1 MRNTQE
7 RRRASSDESLDYC
20 HKPAKSRKES
30 CSESS
35 RKNMNFIENYL
46 RILKDAKLII
56 NACRNLDDFNS
67 FNLKKAGEI
76 YLNAFHALI
85 ESGYPYKTENGKKII
100 EIGEIK
106 YVATM
111 AELPVAEAKQAD
123 KEVFIRHHE
132 PTEKVDDEEY
142 VTDIEDMTLP
152 PDELKEEQEESATQE
167 LEEET
172 EVAEFQEQKEGTE
185 EAEPQEPEK
194 YVEEP
199 TSEEEF
205 NGDNIGL
212 NEMEEPEFDV
222 TERVIGEPEFEMGP
236 EDFEPFEED
245 GPENISEPEE
255 DVTEQESDLGEPE
268 STEKQEEAVSEE
280 EAKEEVIK
288 PEPKLNPAPKTKRSD
303 MPDHMRKDEFTFN
316 FDRIRVSNAD
326 GSISENARLLVMPL
340 SIDEDEPEIL
350 ACAIINRKSHVVVS
364 KDGVA
369 NIDIAG
375 HKVEIRGSMDGG
387 IFASWYKIRENGP
400 DDDIIIQAKSKHHG
414 SGGHIVLDDDGV
426 VVHVLPAGFSNNE
439 NGDADFVYY
448 INVNGEEKAGD
459 TSDGKPV
466 TFMYQGNKIR
476 LTARWKGDTMYCHVS
491 EYEDDMST
499 TRHLG

>member
-1 MRNTQE
+1 
-7 RRRASSDESLDYC
+7 
-20 HKPAKSRKES
+20 
-30 CSESS
+30 
-35 RKNMNFIENYL
+35 MNFIENYL
-46 RILKDAKLII
+46 RILKDAKQII
-56 NACRNLDDFNS
+56 NTCKNLDDFNS

-100 EIGEIK
+100 EIGETK
-106 YVATM
+106 HVATM
-111 AELPVAEAKQAD
+111 AELPVAETKQAD

-132 PTEKVDDEEY
+132 PAEKVDDEEEF
-142 VTDIEDMTLP
+142 TDIEDITLP
-152 PDELKEEQEESATQE
+152 PDELR
-167 LEEET
+167 EEET
-172 EVAEFQEQKEGTE
+172 EAAESQEQEEKTE
-185 EAEPQEPEK
+185 EAEPQEPEED
-194 YVEEP
+194 VEEP
-199 TSEEEF
+199 TSEEES
-205 NGDNIGL
+205 NGNDIDL
-212 NEMEEPEFDV
+212 NAMEEPIE
-222 TERVIGEPEFEMGP
+222 EPEIEMGP
-236 EDFEPFEED
+236 EDFDPIGEY
-245 GPENISEPEE
+245 GSENISEPEE

-280 EAKEEVIK
+280 EAKEEAIK
-288 PEPKLNPAPKTKRSD
+288 PEPKLNPAPETKRSD

-375 HKVEIRGSMDGG
+375 HRVEIRGRMDGG
-387 IFASWYKIRENGP
+387 IFASWYKIKENSP
-400 DDDIIIQAKSKHHG
+400 DDDVIIQAKSKHHG

-448 INVNGEEKAGD
+448 INVDGEEKAGD

-466 TFMYQGNKIR
+466 TFMYQGKKIR
-476 LTARWKGDTMYCHVS
+476 LMARWKDDTMYCHVS
-491 EYEDDMST
+491 EYEGSM
-499 TRHLG
+499 

>member
-7 RRRASSDESLDYC
+7 RRKVSLDESLDYC

-30 CSESS
+30 CQ
-35 RKNMNFIENYL
+35 RQQKRIMNFIENYL
-46 RILKDAKLII
+46 RILKDAKQII

-167 LEEET
+167 IEEET
-172 EVAEFQEQKEGTE
+172 EVTEFQEQEEGTE
-185 EAEPQEPEK
+185 ETEPQEPEE

-199 TSEEEF
+199 TLEEEF
-205 NGDNIGL
+205 NGDNMDL
-212 NEMEEPEFDV
+212 
-222 TERVIGEPEFEMGP
+222 
-236 EDFEPFEED
+236 
-245 GPENISEPEE
+245 NISEPEE
-255 DVTEQESDLGEPE
+255 DVVEQESDLGEPE
-268 STEKQEEAVSEE
+268 STEKQEEAVPEGKT
-280 EAKEEVIK
+280 KEEVIN
-288 PEPKLNPAPKTKRSD
+288 PEPKLTPVPKTKRSN
-303 MPDHMRKDEFTFN
+303 MPAHMHKDDFTFN

-369 NIDIAG
+369 SIDIAG
-375 HKVEIRGSMDGG
+375 HKVEIRGRMDGG
-387 IFASWYKIRENGP
+387 IFASWYKIRENNP
-400 DDDIIIQAKSKHHG
+400 DDDIIIRAKSKHHG
-414 SGGHIVLDDDGV
+414 TSGHIVLDDDGV
-426 VVHVLPAGFSNNE
+426 VVHVLPAGLSNNE
-439 NGDADFVYY
+439 KGDADFVYY
-448 INVNGEEKAGD
+448 INVNGEEKVGD
-459 TSDGKPV
+459 TSNGKPV
-466 TFMYQGNKIR
+466 TFMYQGNKLR
-476 LTARWKGDTMYCHVS
+476 LTARWKDNDTMYCHVS

-499 TRHLG
+499 THHLG

>member
-1 MRNTQE
+1 
-7 RRRASSDESLDYC
+7 
-20 HKPAKSRKES
+20 
-30 CSESS
+30 
-35 RKNMNFIENYL
+35 MNFIENYL
-46 RILKDAKLII
+46 RILKDAKQII

-100 EIGEIK
+100 EIGETK
-106 YVATM
+106 HVATM
-111 AELPVAEAKQAD
+111 AELPVTETKQAD
-123 KEVFIRHHE
+123 REIFIRHHE
-132 PTEKVDDEEY
+132 PAEKVDDEEEY

-152 PDELKEEQEESATQE
+152 PDESKEEEQEEHAQE

-172 EVAEFQEQKEGTE
+172 EEAEFQKPE
-185 EAEPQEPEK
+185 EDVK
-194 YVEEP
+194 EP
-199 TSEEEF
+199 TSKEEF
-205 NGDNIGL
+205 DGNNVDFNA
-212 NEMEEPEFDV
+212 MEEPGLDAMEG
-222 TERVIGEPEFEMGP
+222 VIGEPEFEMGP
-236 EDFEPFEED
+236 EDFDPIEED
-245 GPENISEPEE
+245 EPENISEPEE
-255 DVTEQESDLGEPE
+255 DAAEQESDLGEPKP
-268 STEKQEEAVSEE
+268 TEKQEEAAPEE
-280 EAKEEVIK
+280 ETKEEVIV
-288 PEPKLNPAPKTKRSD
+288 PEPELNHAPKTERSN
-303 MPDHMRKDEFTFN
+303 MPDHMHKDDFTFN

-375 HKVEIRGSMDGG
+375 HRVEIRGRMDGG
-387 IFASWYKIRENGP
+387 IFASWYKIKENSP
-400 DDDIIIQAKSKHHG
+400 DDDVIIQAKSKHHG

-466 TFMYQGNKIR
+466 TFMYQGHKLR
-476 LTARWKGDTMYCHVS
+476 LTARWKDNDTMYCHVS

>member
-1 MRNTQE
+1 
-7 RRRASSDESLDYC
+7 
-20 HKPAKSRKES
+20 
-30 CSESS
+30 
-35 RKNMNFIENYL
+35 MNFIENYL
-46 RILKDAKLII
+46 RILKDAKQII
-56 NACRNLDDFNS
+56 NTCESADDFNS

-100 EIGEIK
+100 EIGETKHI
-106 YVATM
+106 ATM
-111 AELPVAEAKQAD
+111 AELPVTETKQAD
-123 KEVFIRHHE
+123 REIFIRHHE
-132 PTEKVDDEEY
+132 PAEKVDDEEEY

-152 PDELKEEQEESATQE
+152 PDESKEEEQEEHAQE

-172 EVAEFQEQKEGTE
+172 EEAEFQEQEEETE
-185 EAEPQEPEK
+185 EAEPQEPEEDVK
-194 YVEEP
+194 EP
-199 TSEEEF
+199 TSKEEF
-205 NGDNIGL
+205 DGNNVDL
-212 NEMEEPEFDV
+212 NAMEEPGLDAMEG
-222 TERVIGEPEFEMGP
+222 VIGEPEFEMGP
-236 EDFEPFEED
+236 EDFDPIEED
-245 GPENISEPEE
+245 EPENISEPEE
-255 DVTEQESDLGEPE
+255 DAAEQESDLGEPKP
-268 STEKQEEAVSEE
+268 TEKQEEAAPEE
-280 EAKEEVIK
+280 ETKEEVIV
-288 PEPKLNPAPKTKRSD
+288 PEPELNPAPKTERSN
-303 MPDHMRKDEFTFN
+303 MPDHMHKDDFTFN

-375 HKVEIRGSMDGG
+375 HKVEIRGRMDGG

-448 INVNGEEKAGD
+448 INVDGEEKMGD

-466 TFMYQGNKIR
+466 TFMYQGNEIR
-476 LTARWKGDTMYCHVS
+476 LMARWKDNDTMYCHVS
-491 EYEDDMST
+491 EYEGDM
-499 TRHLG
+499 

>member
-1 MRNTQE
+1 
-7 RRRASSDESLDYC
+7 
-20 HKPAKSRKES
+20 
-30 CSESS
+30 
-35 RKNMNFIENYL
+35 MNFIENYL
-46 RILKDAKLII
+46 RILKDAKQII
-56 NACRNLDDFNS
+56 NTCESADDFNS
-67 FNLKKAGEI
+67 FNFKKAGEI

-100 EIGEIK
+100 EIGETK
-106 YVATM
+106 HAATM
-111 AELPVAEAKQAD
+111 AELPVTETKQAD
-123 KEVFIRHHE
+123 REIFIRHHE
-132 PTEKVDDEEY
+132 PAEKVDDEEEY
-142 VTDIEDMTLP
+142 VTDIEDITLP
-152 PDELKEEQEESATQE
+152 PDELR
-167 LEEET
+167 EEET
-172 EVAEFQEQKEGTE
+172 EAAESQEQEEKTE
-185 EAEPQEPEK
+185 EAEPQEPEED
-194 YVEEP
+194 VEEP
-199 TSEEEF
+199 TSEEES
-205 NGDNIGL
+205 NGNDIDL
-212 NEMEEPEFDV
+212 NAMEEPIE
-222 TERVIGEPEFEMGP
+222 EPEIEMGP
-236 EDFEPFEED
+236 EDFDPIGEY
-245 GPENISEPEE
+245 GSENISEPEE

-280 EAKEEVIK
+280 EAKEEAIK
-288 PEPKLNPAPKTKRSD
+288 PEPKLNPAPETKRSD

-375 HKVEIRGSMDGG
+375 HRVEIRGRMDGG

-466 TFMYQGNKIR
+466 TLMYQGKKIR
-476 LTARWKGDTMYCHVS
+476 LMARWKDDTMYCHVS
-491 EYEDDMST
+491 EYEGSM
-499 TRHLG
+499 

>member
-1 MRNTQE
+1 
-7 RRRASSDESLDYC
+7 
-20 HKPAKSRKES
+20 
-30 CSESS
+30 
-35 RKNMNFIENYL
+35 MNFIENYL
-46 RILKDAKLII
+46 RILKDAKQII
-56 NACRNLDDFNS
+56 NTCESTDDFNS

-100 EIGEIK
+100 EIGETK
-106 YVATM
+106 HVATM
-111 AELPVAEAKQAD
+111 AELPVTETKQAD

-132 PTEKVDDEEY
+132 PAEKMDDEEEY
-142 VTDIEDMTLP
+142 VTDVEDMTLS
-152 PDELKEEQEESATQE
+152 PDELKEEEREESAVQE

-172 EVAEFQEQKEGTE
+172 EAAEFQEQEEDAGETE
-185 EAEPQEPEK
+185 FQGPGE

-199 TSEEEF
+199 TSEEKF
-205 NGDNIGL
+205 NGDSIDL
-212 NEMEEPEFDV
+212 NAMEEPGLDAMEG
-222 TERVIGEPEFEMGP
+222 VIGEPEFEMGP
-236 EDFEPFEED
+236 EDFDPIEED
-245 GPENISEPEE
+245 EPENISEPEE
-255 DVTEQESDLGEPE
+255 DAAEQESDLGEPKP
-268 STEKQEEAVSEE
+268 TEKQEEAAPEE
-280 EAKEEVIK
+280 ETKEEVIV
-288 PEPKLNPAPKTKRSD
+288 PEPELNPAPKTERSD
-303 MPDHMRKDEFTFN
+303 MPDHMHKDDFTFN

-375 HKVEIRGSMDGG
+375 HRVEIRGRMDGG
-387 IFASWYKIRENGP
+387 IFASWYKIKENSP
-400 DDDIIIQAKSKHHG
+400 DDDVIIQAKSKHHG

-448 INVNGEEKAGD
+448 ININGEEKAGD

-466 TFMYQGNKIR
+466 TFMYQGNELR
-476 LTARWKGDTMYCHVS
+476 LTARWKDDTMYCHVS
-491 EYEDDMST
+491 EYEGSM
-499 TRHLG
+499 

>member
-1 MRNTQE
+1 MKAAE
-7 RRRASSDESLDYC
+7 
-20 HKPAKSRKES
+20 
-30 CSESS
+30 
-35 RKNMNFIENYL
+35 KNMNFIENYL
-46 RILKDAKLII
+46 RILKDAKQII
-56 NACRNLDDFNS
+56 NTCESTDDFNS

-100 EIGEIK
+100 EIGETK
-106 YVATM
+106 HVATM
-111 AELPVAEAKQAD
+111 AELPVTETKQAD

-132 PTEKVDDEEY
+132 PAEKMDDEEEY
-142 VTDIEDMTLP
+142 VTDVEDMTLS
-152 PDELKEEQEESATQE
+152 PDELKEEEREESAVQE

-172 EVAEFQEQKEGTE
+172 EVVKFQEQEKDAGETE
-185 EAEPQEPEK
+185 FQGPGE

-199 TSEEEF
+199 TSEEKF
-205 NGDNIGL
+205 NGDSIDL
-212 NEMEEPEFDV
+212 NAMEEPGLDAMEG
-222 TERVIGEPEFEMGP
+222 VIGEPEFEMGP
-236 EDFEPFEED
+236 EDFDPIEED
-245 GPENISEPEE
+245 EPENISEPEE
-255 DVTEQESDLGEPE
+255 DATEQESDLGEPE
-268 STEKQEEAVSEE
+268 PTEKQEEAAPEE
-280 EAKEEVIK
+280 ETKEEVIV
-288 PEPKLNPAPKTKRSD
+288 PEPELNPAPKTERSD
-303 MPDHMRKDEFTFN
+303 MPDHMHKDDFTFN

-375 HKVEIRGSMDGG
+375 HRVEIRGRMDGG
-387 IFASWYKIRENGP
+387 IFASWYKIKENSP
-400 DDDIIIQAKSKHHG
+400 DDDVIIQAKSKHHG

-448 INVNGEEKAGD
+448 ININGEEKAGD

-466 TFMYQGNKIR
+466 TFMYQGNELR
-476 LTARWKGDTMYCHVS
+476 LTARWKDDTMYCHVS
-491 EYEDDMST
+491 EYEGSM
-499 TRHLG
+499 

>member
-1 MRNTQE
+1 
-7 RRRASSDESLDYC
+7 
-20 HKPAKSRKES
+20 
-30 CSESS
+30 
-35 RKNMNFIENYL
+35 MNFIENYL
-46 RILKDAKLII
+46 RILKDANQII
-56 NACRNLDDFNS
+56 NVCKNSDDFIS

-76 YLNAFHALI
+76 YLNAFNALI
-85 ESGYPYKTENGKKII
+85 ESGYPYKTESGKKII
-100 EIGEIK
+100 EIGETK
-106 YVATM
+106 YAATM
-111 AELPVAEAKQAD
+111 AELPVAETKQAD

-132 PTEKVDDEEY
+132 PAEKVDDEEEY

-152 PDELKEEQEESATQE
+152 PDELR
-167 LEEET
+167 EEET
-172 EVAEFQEQKEGTE
+172 EAAEFQEQEEKTE
-185 EAEPQEPEK
+185 EAEPQEPEED
-194 YVEEP
+194 VEEP
-199 TSEEEF
+199 TSEEES
-205 NGDNIGL
+205 NGNNIDL
-212 NEMEEPEFDV
+212 NAMEEPGSDAME
-222 TERVIGEPEFEMGP
+222 EVIEEPEFEMGP
-236 EDFEPFEED
+236 EDFDPIGEY
-245 GPENISEPEE
+245 GSENISEPEE
-255 DVTEQESDLGEPE
+255 DITEQESDLGEPE

-288 PEPKLNPAPKTKRSD
+288 PEPKLNPAPETKRSD

-375 HKVEIRGSMDGG
+375 HKVEIRGRMDGG

-459 TSDGKPV
+459 TSDGNPV
-466 TFMYQGNKIR
+466 TFMYQGNELR
-476 LTARWKGDTMYCHVS
+476 LMARWKDNDTMYCYVS
-491 EYEDDMST
+491 EYEGDM
-499 TRHLG
+499 

>member
-1 MRNTQE
+1 
-7 RRRASSDESLDYC
+7 
-20 HKPAKSRKES
+20 
-30 CSESS
+30 
-35 RKNMNFIENYL
+35 MNFIENYL
-46 RILKDAKLII
+46 RILKDAKQII
-56 NACRNLDDFNS
+56 NTCESADDFNS

-100 EIGEIK
+100 EIGETKHI
-106 YVATM
+106 ATM
-111 AELPVAEAKQAD
+111 AELPVTETKQAD
-123 KEVFIRHHE
+123 REIFIRHHE
-132 PTEKVDDEEY
+132 PAEKVDDEEEY

-152 PDELKEEQEESATQE
+152 PDESKEEEQEEHAQE

-172 EVAEFQEQKEGTE
+172 EEAEFQEQEEETE
-185 EAEPQEPEK
+185 EAEPQEPEEDVK
-194 YVEEP
+194 EP
-199 TSEEEF
+199 TSKEEF
-205 NGDNIGL
+205 DGNNVDL
-212 NEMEEPEFDV
+212 NAMEEPGLDAMEG
-222 TERVIGEPEFEMGP
+222 VIGEPEFEMGP
-236 EDFEPFEED
+236 EDFDPIEED
-245 GPENISEPEE
+245 EPENISEPEE
-255 DVTEQESDLGEPE
+255 DAAEQESDLGEPKP
-268 STEKQEEAVSEE
+268 TEKQEEAAPEE
-280 EAKEEVIK
+280 ETKEEVIV
-288 PEPKLNPAPKTKRSD
+288 PEPELNPAPKTERSN
-303 MPDHMRKDEFTFN
+303 MPDHMHKDDFTFN

-375 HKVEIRGSMDGG
+375 HKVEIRGRMDGG

-448 INVNGEEKAGD
+448 INVDGEEKMGD

-466 TFMYQGNKIR
+466 TFMYQGNELR
-476 LTARWKGDTMYCHVS
+476 LMARWKDNDTMYCHVS
-491 EYEDDMST
+491 EYEGDM
-499 TRHLG
+499 

>member
-1 MRNTQE
+1 
-7 RRRASSDESLDYC
+7 
-20 HKPAKSRKES
+20 
-30 CSESS
+30 
-35 RKNMNFIENYL
+35 MNFIENYL
-46 RILKDAKLII
+46 RILKDAKQII
-56 NACRNLDDFNS
+56 NTCESADDFNS

-76 YLNAFHALI
+76 YLNAFNALI

-100 EIGEIK
+100 EIGETK
-106 YVATM
+106 YAATM
-111 AELPVAEAKQAD
+111 AELPAAETKQAD
-123 KEVFIRHHE
+123 REIFIRHHE
-132 PTEKVDDEEY
+132 PAEKVDDEEEF
-142 VTDIEDMTLP
+142 TDIEDMTLP
-152 PDELKEEQEESATQE
+152 PDELR
-167 LEEET
+167 EEET
-172 EVAEFQEQKEGTE
+172 EAAEFQEQEEKTE
-185 EAEPQEPEK
+185 EAEPREPEED
-194 YVEEP
+194 VEEP
-199 TSEEEF
+199 TSEEES
-205 NGDNIGL
+205 NGNNIDL
-212 NEMEEPEFDV
+212 NAMEEPGSDAMEG
-222 TERVIGEPEFEMGP
+222 VIGEPEFEMGP
-236 EDFEPFEED
+236 EDFDPIEED
-245 GPENISEPEE
+245 EPENISEPEE
-255 DVTEQESDLGEPE
+255 DAVEQESDLGEPKP
-268 STEKQEEAVSEE
+268 TGKQEEAAPEE
-280 EAKEEVIK
+280 ETKEEVIV
-288 PEPKLNPAPKTKRSD
+288 PEPELNPAPKTERSN
-303 MPDHMRKDEFTFN
+303 MPDHMHKDDFTFN

-375 HKVEIRGSMDGG
+375 HRVEIRGRMDGG

-466 TFMYQGNKIR
+466 TFMYQGKKIR
-476 LTARWKGDTMYCHVS
+476 LMARWKDDTMYCHVS
-491 EYEDDMST
+491 EYEGSM
-499 TRHLG
+499 

>member
-1 MRNTQE
+1 MRNIQE
-7 RRRASSDESLDYC
+7 RRRASLGESLDYC
-20 HKPAKSRKES
+20 HEPANSGKEN
-30 CSESS
+30 CQGQQK
-35 RKNMNFIENYL
+35 RIMNFIENYL
-46 RILKDAKLII
+46 RILKDAKQII
-56 NACRNLDDFNS
+56 NTCESADNFNS

-100 EIGEIK
+100 EIGETK
-106 YVATM
+106 HVATM
-111 AELPVAEAKQAD
+111 AELPVTETKQAD
-123 KEVFIRHHE
+123 REIFIRHHE
-132 PTEKVDDEEY
+132 LAEKVDDEEEY

-152 PDELKEEQEESATQE
+152 PDESKEEEQEEHAQE

-172 EVAEFQEQKEGTE
+172 EEAEFQEQEEETE
-185 EAEPQEPEK
+185 EAEPQEPEEGVK
-194 YVEEP
+194 EP
-199 TSEEEF
+199 TSKEEF
-205 NGDNIGL
+205 DGNNVDL
-212 NEMEEPEFDV
+212 SAMEESGLDAMEG
-222 TERVIGEPEFEMGP
+222 VIGEPEFEMGP
-236 EDFEPFEED
+236 EDFDPIEED
-245 GPENISEPEE
+245 EPENISEPEE
-255 DVTEQESDLGEPE
+255 DAAEQESDLGEPKP
-268 STEKQEEAVSEE
+268 TEKQEEAAPEE
-280 EAKEEVIK
+280 ETKEEVIV
-288 PEPKLNPAPKTKRSD
+288 PEPELNPAPKTERSN
-303 MPDHMRKDEFTFN
+303 MPDHMHKDDFTFN

-375 HKVEIRGSMDGG
+375 HKVEIRGRMDGG

-448 INVNGEEKAGD
+448 INVDGEEKAGD

-466 TFMYQGNKIR
+466 TFMYQGNKLR
-476 LTARWKGDTMYCHVS
+476 LMARWKDDTMYCHVS
-491 EYEDDMST
+491 EYEGDM
-499 TRHLG
+499 

>member
-20 HKPAKSRKES
+20 HEPANSGKES
-30 CSESS
+30 CQGQQE
-35 RKNMNFIENYL
+35 RIMNFIENYL
-46 RILKDAKLII
+46 RILKDAKQII
-56 NACRNLDDFNS
+56 DTCESADDFNS

-100 EIGEIK
+100 EIGETK
-106 YVATM
+106 YAATM
-111 AELPVAEAKQAD
+111 AELPVTETKQAD
-123 KEVFIRHHE
+123 REIFIRHHE
-132 PTEKVDDEEY
+132 PAEKVDDEED
-142 VTDIEDMTLP
+142 VIDIEDMTLP
-152 PDELKEEQEESATQE
+152 PDESKEEEQEEHAQE
-167 LEEET
+167 LEE
-172 EVAEFQEQKEGTE
+172 KTE
-185 EAEPQEPEK
+185 EAEPQEPEEDA
-194 YVEEP
+194 EEP
-199 TSEEEF
+199 TSEKES
-205 NGDNIGL
+205 NGNNIDL
-212 NEMEEPEFDV
+212 NAMEEPESDAM
-222 TERVIGEPEFEMGP
+222 EEVIEEPEFEMGP
-236 EDFEPFEED
+236 EDFDPIGEY
-245 GPENISEPEE
+245 GSENISEPEE
-255 DVTEQESDLGEPE
+255 DAAEQESDLGEPE

-280 EAKEEVIK
+280 EAKEEAIK
-288 PEPKLNPAPKTKRSD
+288 PEPKLNPAPETKRSD

-375 HKVEIRGSMDGG
+375 HRVEIRGRMDGG
-387 IFASWYKIRENGP
+387 IFASWYKIKENSP
-400 DDDIIIQAKSKHHG
+400 DDDVIIQAKSKHHG

-448 INVNGEEKAGD
+448 INVDGEEKAGD

-466 TFMYQGNKIR
+466 TFMYQGKKIR
-476 LTARWKGDTMYCHVS
+476 LMARWKDDTMYCHVS
-491 EYEDDMST
+491 EYEGSM
-499 TRHLG
+499 

>member
-1 MRNTQE
+1 
-7 RRRASSDESLDYC
+7 
-20 HKPAKSRKES
+20 
-30 CSESS
+30 
-35 RKNMNFIENYL
+35 MNFIENYL
-46 RILKDAKLII
+46 RILKDAKQII
-56 NACRNLDDFNS
+56 NTCESADDFNS

-100 EIGEIK
+100 EIGETKHI
-106 YVATM
+106 ATM
-111 AELPVAEAKQAD
+111 AELPVTETKQAD
-123 KEVFIRHHE
+123 REIFIRHHE
-132 PTEKVDDEEY
+132 PAEKVDDEEEY

-152 PDELKEEQEESATQE
+152 PDESKEEEQEEHAQE
-167 LEEET
+167 LEEE
-172 EVAEFQEQKEGTE
+172 TE
-185 EAEPQEPEK
+185 EAEPQEPEEDVK
-194 YVEEP
+194 EP
-199 TSEEEF
+199 TSKEEF
-205 NGDNIGL
+205 DGNNVDL
-212 NEMEEPEFDV
+212 NAMEEPGLDAMEG
-222 TERVIGEPEFEMGP
+222 VIGEPEFEMGP
-236 EDFEPFEED
+236 EDFDPIEED
-245 GPENISEPEE
+245 EPENISEPEE
-255 DVTEQESDLGEPE
+255 DAAEQESDLGEPKP
-268 STEKQEEAVSEE
+268 TEKQEEAAPEE
-280 EAKEEVIK
+280 ETKEEVIV
-288 PEPKLNPAPKTKRSD
+288 PEPELNPAPKTERSN
-303 MPDHMRKDEFTFN
+303 MPDHMHKDDFTFN

-375 HKVEIRGSMDGG
+375 HRVEIRGRMDGG

-448 INVNGEEKAGD
+448 INVDGEEKAGD

-466 TFMYQGNKIR
+466 TFMYQGNKLR
-476 LTARWKGDTMYCHVS
+476 LMARWKDDTMYCHVS
-491 EYEDDMST
+491 EYEGDM
-499 TRHLG
+499 

>member
-1 MRNTQE
+1 
-7 RRRASSDESLDYC
+7 
-20 HKPAKSRKES
+20 
-30 CSESS
+30 
-35 RKNMNFIENYL
+35 MNFIENYL
-46 RILKDAKLII
+46 RILKDANQII
-56 NACRNLDDFNS
+56 NVCKNSDDFIS

-76 YLNAFHALI
+76 YLNAFNALI
-85 ESGYPYKTENGKKII
+85 ESGYPYKTESGKKII
-100 EIGEIK
+100 EIGETK
-106 YVATM
+106 YAATM
-111 AELPVAEAKQAD
+111 AEPPVAETKQAD
-123 KEVFIRHHE
+123 REVFIRHHE
-132 PTEKVDDEEY
+132 PAEKVDDEEEY

-152 PDELKEEQEESATQE
+152 PDELR
-167 LEEET
+167 EEET
-172 EVAEFQEQKEGTE
+172 EAAEFQEQEEKTE
-185 EAEPQEPEK
+185 EAEPQEPEED
-194 YVEEP
+194 VEEP
-199 TSEEEF
+199 TSEEES
-205 NGDNIGL
+205 NENNIDL
-212 NEMEEPEFDV
+212 NAMEEPESDAM
-222 TERVIGEPEFEMGP
+222 EEPIEEPEIEMGP
-236 EDFEPFEED
+236 EDFDPIGEY
-245 GPENISEPEE
+245 GAENISEPEE

-288 PEPKLNPAPKTKRSD
+288 PEPKLNPAPETKRSD

-364 KDGVA
+364 KDRVA

-375 HKVEIRGSMDGG
+375 HKVEIRGRMDGG

-466 TFMYQGNKIR
+466 TFMYQENKLR
-476 LTARWKGDTMYCHVS
+476 LTARWKDDTMYCHVS
-491 EYEDDMST
+491 EYEGGMQ
-499 TRHLG
+499 GE

>member
-1 MRNTQE
+1 
-7 RRRASSDESLDYC
+7 
-20 HKPAKSRKES
+20 
-30 CSESS
+30 
-35 RKNMNFIENYL
+35 MNFIENYL
-46 RILKDAKLII
+46 RILKDANQII
-56 NACRNLDDFNS
+56 NVCKNSDDFIS

-76 YLNAFHALI
+76 YLNAFNALI
-85 ESGYPYKTENGKKII
+85 ESGYPYKTESGKKII
-100 EIGEIK
+100 EIGETK
-106 YVATM
+106 YAATM
-111 AELPVAEAKQAD
+111 AEPPVAETKQAD
-123 KEVFIRHHE
+123 REVFIRHHE
-132 PTEKVDDEEY
+132 PAEKVDDEEEY

-152 PDELKEEQEESATQE
+152 PDELR
-167 LEEET
+167 EEET
-172 EVAEFQEQKEGTE
+172 EAAEFQEQEEKTE
-185 EAEPQEPEK
+185 EAEPQEPEED
-194 YVEEP
+194 VEEP
-199 TSEEEF
+199 TSEEES
-205 NGDNIGL
+205 NENNIDL
-212 NEMEEPEFDV
+212 NAMEEPIE
-222 TERVIGEPEFEMGP
+222 EPEIEMGP
-236 EDFEPFEED
+236 EDFDPIGEY
-245 GPENISEPEE
+245 GSENISEPEE

-288 PEPKLNPAPKTKRSD
+288 PEPKLNPAPETKRSD

-364 KDGVA
+364 KDRVA

-375 HKVEIRGSMDGG
+375 HKVEIRGRMDGG

-466 TFMYQGNKIR
+466 TFMYQENKLR
-476 LTARWKGDTMYCHVS
+476 LTARWKDDTMYCHVS
-491 EYEDDMST
+491 EYEGGMQ
-499 TRHLG
+499 GE

>member
-1 MRNTQE
+1 
-7 RRRASSDESLDYC
+7 
-20 HKPAKSRKES
+20 
-30 CSESS
+30 
-35 RKNMNFIENYL
+35 MNFIENYL
-46 RILKDAKLII
+46 RILKDAKQII
-56 NACRNLDDFNS
+56 NTCESADDFNS

-100 EIGEIK
+100 EIGETKHI
-106 YVATM
+106 ATM
-111 AELPVAEAKQAD
+111 GELPVTETKQAD
-123 KEVFIRHHE
+123 REIFIRHHE
-132 PTEKVDDEEY
+132 PAKKVDDEEEY

-152 PDELKEEQEESATQE
+152 PDESKEEEQEEHAQE

-172 EVAEFQEQKEGTE
+172 EEAEFQEQEEETE
-185 EAEPQEPEK
+185 EAEPQEPEEDVK
-194 YVEEP
+194 EP
-199 TSEEEF
+199 TSKEEF
-205 NGDNIGL
+205 DGNNVDL
-212 NEMEEPEFDV
+212 NAMEEPGLNAMEG
-222 TERVIGEPEFEMGP
+222 VIGEPEFEMGP
-236 EDFEPFEED
+236 EDFDPIEED
-245 GPENISEPEE
+245 EPENISEPEE
-255 DVTEQESDLGEPE
+255 DAAEQESDLGEPKP
-268 STEKQEEAVSEE
+268 TEKQEEAAPEE
-280 EAKEEVIK
+280 ETKEEVIV
-288 PEPKLNPAPKTKRSD
+288 PEPELNPAPKTERSN
-303 MPDHMRKDEFTFN
+303 MPDHMHKDDFTFN

-375 HKVEIRGSMDGG
+375 HKVEIRGRMDGG

-448 INVNGEEKAGD
+448 INVDGEEKMGD

-466 TFMYQGNKIR
+466 TFMYQGNELR
-476 LTARWKGDTMYCHVS
+476 LMARWKDNDTMYCHVS
-491 EYEDDMST
+491 EYEGDM
-499 TRHLG
+499 

>member
-1 MRNTQE
+1 
-7 RRRASSDESLDYC
+7 
-20 HKPAKSRKES
+20 
-30 CSESS
+30 
-35 RKNMNFIENYL
+35 MNFIENYL
-46 RILKDAKLII
+46 RILKDAKQII
-56 NACRNLDDFNS
+56 NTCESADDFNS

-100 EIGEIK
+100 EIGETK
-106 YVATM
+106 HVATM
-111 AELPVAEAKQAD
+111 AELPVTETKQAD
-123 KEVFIRHHE
+123 REIFIRHHE
-132 PTEKVDDEEY
+132 PAEKVDDEEEY

-152 PDELKEEQEESATQE
+152 PDESKEEEQEEHAQE

-172 EVAEFQEQKEGTE
+172 EEAEFQEPE
-185 EAEPQEPEK
+185 EDVK
-194 YVEEP
+194 EP
-199 TSEEEF
+199 TSKEEF
-205 NGDNIGL
+205 DGNNVDL
-212 NEMEEPEFDV
+212 NAMEEPGLDAMEG
-222 TERVIGEPEFEMGP
+222 VIGEPEFEMGP
-236 EDFEPFEED
+236 EDFDPIEED
-245 GPENISEPEE
+245 EPENISEPEE
-255 DVTEQESDLGEPE
+255 DAAEQESDLGEPKP
-268 STEKQEEAVSEE
+268 TEKQEEAAPEE
-280 EAKEEVIK
+280 ETKEEVIV
-288 PEPKLNPAPKTKRSD
+288 PEPELNPAPKTERSD
-303 MPDHMRKDEFTFN
+303 MPDHMHKDDFTFN

-375 HKVEIRGSMDGG
+375 HRVEIRGRMDGG
-387 IFASWYKIRENGP
+387 IFASWYKIKENSP
-400 DDDIIIQAKSKHHG
+400 DDDVIIQAKSKHHG

-466 TFMYQGNKIR
+466 TFMYQENKLR
-476 LTARWKGDTMYCHVS
+476 LTARWKDDTMYCHVS
-491 EYEDDMST
+491 EYEGGM
-499 TRHLG
+499 

>member
-1 MRNTQE
+1 
-7 RRRASSDESLDYC
+7 
-20 HKPAKSRKES
+20 
-30 CSESS
+30 
-35 RKNMNFIENYL
+35 MNFIENYL
-46 RILKDAKLII
+46 RILKDAKQII
-56 NACRNLDDFNS
+56 NTCESADDFIS

-76 YLNAFHALI
+76 YLNAFNALI

-100 EIGEIK
+100 EIGETK
-106 YVATM
+106 HAATM
-111 AELPVAEAKQAD
+111 AELPAAETKQAD
-123 KEVFIRHHE
+123 REIFIRHHE
-132 PTEKVDDEEY
+132 PAEKVDDEEEF
-142 VTDIEDMTLP
+142 TDIEDMTLP
-152 PDELKEEQEESATQE
+152 PDELR
-167 LEEET
+167 EEET
-172 EVAEFQEQKEGTE
+172 EAAESQEQEEKAE
-185 EAEPQEPEK
+185 EAEPQKPEED
-194 YVEEP
+194 VEEP
-199 TSEEEF
+199 TSEEES
-205 NGDNIGL
+205 NENNIDL
-212 NEMEEPEFDV
+212 NAMEEPGSDAME
-222 TERVIGEPEFEMGP
+222 EPIEEPEIEMGP
-236 EDFEPFEED
+236 EDFDPIGEY
-245 GPENISEPEE
+245 GSENISEPEE

-280 EAKEEVIK
+280 EAKEEAIK
-288 PEPKLNPAPKTKRSD
+288 PEPKLNPAPETKRSD

-375 HKVEIRGSMDGG
+375 HRVEIRGRMDGG
-387 IFASWYKIRENGP
+387 IFASWYKIKENSP
-400 DDDIIIQAKSKHHG
+400 DDDVIIQAKSKHHG

-448 INVNGEEKAGD
+448 INVDGEEKAGD

-466 TFMYQGNKIR
+466 TFMYQGKKIR
-476 LTARWKGDTMYCHVS
+476 LMARWKDDTMYCHVS
-491 EYEDDMST
+491 EYEGSM
-499 TRHLG
+499 

>member
-1 MRNTQE
+1 
-7 RRRASSDESLDYC
+7 
-20 HKPAKSRKES
+20 
-30 CSESS
+30 
-35 RKNMNFIENYL
+35 MNFIENYL
-46 RILKDAKLII
+46 RILKDANQII
-56 NACRNLDDFNS
+56 NVCKNSDDFIS

-76 YLNAFHALI
+76 YLNAFNALI
-85 ESGYPYKTENGKKII
+85 ESGYPYKTESGKKII
-100 EIGEIK
+100 EIGETK
-106 YVATM
+106 YAATM
-111 AELPVAEAKQAD
+111 AELPVAETKQAD

-132 PTEKVDDEEY
+132 PAEKVDDEEEY

-152 PDELKEEQEESATQE
+152 PDELR
-167 LEEET
+167 EEET
-172 EVAEFQEQKEGTE
+172 EAAEFQEQEEKTE
-185 EAEPQEPEK
+185 EAEPQEPEED
-194 YVEEP
+194 VEEP
-199 TSEEEF
+199 TSEEES
-205 NGDNIGL
+205 NGNNIDL
-212 NEMEEPEFDV
+212 NAMEEPGSDAME
-222 TERVIGEPEFEMGP
+222 EVIEEPEFEMGP
-236 EDFEPFEED
+236 EDFDPIGEY
-245 GPENISEPEE
+245 GSENISEPEE

-288 PEPKLNPAPKTKRSD
+288 PEPKLNPAPETKRSD

-375 HKVEIRGSMDGG
+375 HKVEIRGRMDGG

-466 TFMYQGNKIR
+466 TFMYQGNELR
-476 LTARWKGDTMYCHVS
+476 LMARWKDNDTMYCHVS
-491 EYEDDMST
+491 EYEGDM
-499 TRHLG
+499 

>member
-1 MRNTQE
+1 
-7 RRRASSDESLDYC
+7 
-20 HKPAKSRKES
+20 
-30 CSESS
+30 
-35 RKNMNFIENYL
+35 MNFIENYL
-46 RILKDAKLII
+46 RILKDAKQII

-123 KEVFIRHHE
+123 KEV
-132 PTEKVDDEEY
+132 
-142 VTDIEDMTLP
+142 L
-152 PDELKEEQEESATQE
+152 QEESATQE

-212 NEMEEPEFDV
+212 NEMEELEFDI

-499 TRHLG
+499 THHLG

>member
-1 MRNTQE
+1 
-7 RRRASSDESLDYC
+7 
-20 HKPAKSRKES
+20 
-30 CSESS
+30 
-35 RKNMNFIENYL
+35 MNFIENYL
-46 RILKDAKLII
+46 RILKDAKQII
-56 NACRNLDDFNS
+56 NACKNSDDFIS

-76 YLNAFHALI
+76 YLNAFNALI
-85 ESGYPYKTENGKKII
+85 ESGYPYKTESGKKII
-100 EIGEIK
+100 EIGETE
-106 YVATM
+106 YAATM
-111 AELPVAEAKQAD
+111 AELPVAETKQAD

-132 PTEKVDDEEY
+132 PAEKVDDEEEY

-152 PDELKEEQEESATQE
+152 PDELR
-167 LEEET
+167 EEET
-172 EVAEFQEQKEGTE
+172 EAAEFQEQEEKTE
-185 EAEPQEPEK
+185 EAEPQEPEEDVK
-194 YVEEP
+194 EP
-199 TSEEEF
+199 TSKEEF
-205 NGDNIGL
+205 DGNDIDL
-212 NEMEEPEFDV
+212 NAMEEPGSDAME
-222 TERVIGEPEFEMGP
+222 EPIEEPEIEMGP
-236 EDFEPFEED
+236 EDFDPIGED
-245 GPENISEPEE
+245 EPENISEPEE
-255 DVTEQESDLGEPE
+255 DVAEQESDLGEPE

-280 EAKEEVIK
+280 EAKEEAIK
-288 PEPKLNPAPKTKRSD
+288 PEPKLNPAPETKHSD

-326 GSISENARLLVMPL
+326 RSISENARLLVMPL

-375 HKVEIRGSMDGG
+375 HRVEIRGRMDGG

-466 TFMYQGNKIR
+466 TFMYQGKKIR
-476 LTARWKGDTMYCHVS
+476 LMARWKDDTMYCHVS
-491 EYEDDMST
+491 EYEGSM
-499 TRHLG
+499 

>member
-1 MRNTQE
+1 
-7 RRRASSDESLDYC
+7 
-20 HKPAKSRKES
+20 
-30 CSESS
+30 
-35 RKNMNFIENYL
+35 MNFIENYL
-46 RILKDAKLII
+46 RILKDAKQII
-56 NACRNLDDFNS
+56 NTCESADDFNS

-100 EIGEIK
+100 EIGETK
-106 YVATM
+106 HVATM
-111 AELPVAEAKQAD
+111 AELPVTETKQAD
-123 KEVFIRHHE
+123 REIFIRHHE
-132 PTEKVDDEEY
+132 PAEKVDDEEEY

-152 PDELKEEQEESATQE
+152 PDESKEEEQEEHAQE

-172 EVAEFQEQKEGTE
+172 EEAEFQEPE
-185 EAEPQEPEK
+185 EDVK
-194 YVEEP
+194 EP
-199 TSEEEF
+199 TSKEEF
-205 NGDNIGL
+205 DGNNVDL
-212 NEMEEPEFDV
+212 NAMEEPGLDAMEG
-222 TERVIGEPEFEMGP
+222 VIGEPEFEMGP
-236 EDFEPFEED
+236 EDFDPIEED
-245 GPENISEPEE
+245 EPENISEPEE
-255 DVTEQESDLGEPE
+255 DAAEQESDLGEPKP
-268 STEKQEEAVSEE
+268 TGKQEEAALEE
-280 EAKEEVIK
+280 ETKEEVIV
-288 PEPKLNPAPKTKRSD
+288 PEPELNPAPKTERSN
-303 MPDHMRKDEFTFN
+303 MPDHMHKDDFTFN

-369 NIDIAG
+369 NIDVAG
-375 HKVEIRGSMDGG
+375 HKVEIRGRMDGG

-466 TFMYQGNKIR
+466 TFMYQENKLR
-476 LTARWKGDTMYCHVS
+476 LTARWKDDTMYCHVS
-491 EYEDDMST
+491 EYEGSMQ
-499 TRHLG
+499 GE

>member
-1 MRNTQE
+1 
-7 RRRASSDESLDYC
+7 
-20 HKPAKSRKES
+20 
-30 CSESS
+30 
-35 RKNMNFIENYL
+35 MNFIENYL
-46 RILKDAKLII
+46 RILKDAKQII
-56 NACRNLDDFNS
+56 NACKISDDFIS

-76 YLNAFHALI
+76 YLNAFNALI
-85 ESGYPYKTENGKKII
+85 ESGYPYKTESGKKII
-100 EIGEIK
+100 EIGETK
-106 YVATM
+106 YTVTM
-111 AELPVAEAKQAD
+111 AELPVAETKQAD

-132 PTEKVDDEEY
+132 PAEKVDDEEECI
-142 VTDIEDMTLP
+142 TDIDDITLP
-152 PDELKEEQEESATQE
+152 PDEPR
-167 LEEET
+167 EEET
-172 EVAEFQEQKEGTE
+172 ETAESQEQEEKTE
-185 EAEPQEPEK
+185 EAEHQKPEK
-194 YVEEP
+194 DVEEP
-199 TSEEEF
+199 TSEEES
-205 NGDNIGL
+205 NGDNIDL
-212 NEMEEPEFDV
+212 NAMEEPGFDAM
-222 TERVIGEPEFEMGP
+222 EEPIGEPEIEMGP
-236 EDFEPFEED
+236 EDFDPIGED

-268 STEKQEEAVSEE
+268 STEKQEEAAPEE
-280 EAKEEVIK
+280 ETKKEVIV
-288 PEPKLNPAPKTKRSD
+288 PEPELNPAPETERSD
-303 MPDHMRKDEFTFN
+303 MPDHMHKDDFTFN

-375 HKVEIRGSMDGG
+375 HKVEIRGRMDGG

-414 SGGHIVLDDDGV
+414 SSGHIVLDDDGV

-466 TFMYQGNKIR
+466 TFMYQGNKLR
-476 LTARWKGDTMYCHVS
+476 LTARWKDDTMYCHVS
-491 EYEDDMST
+491 EYEGSM
-499 TRHLG
+499 

>member
-1 MRNTQE
+1 
-7 RRRASSDESLDYC
+7 
-20 HKPAKSRKES
+20 
-30 CSESS
+30 
-35 RKNMNFIENYL
+35 MNFIENYL
-46 RILKDAKLII
+46 RILKDANQII
-56 NACRNLDDFNS
+56 NVCKNSDDFIS

-76 YLNAFHALI
+76 YLNAFNALI
-85 ESGYPYKTENGKKII
+85 ESGYPYKTESGKKII
-100 EIGEIK
+100 EIGETK
-106 YVATM
+106 YAATM
-111 AELPVAEAKQAD
+111 AELPVAETKQAD

-132 PTEKVDDEEY
+132 PAEKVDDEEEY

-152 PDELKEEQEESATQE
+152 PDELR
-167 LEEET
+167 EEET
-172 EVAEFQEQKEGTE
+172 EAVEFQEQEEKTE
-185 EAEPQEPEK
+185 EAEPQEPEED
-194 YVEEP
+194 VEEP
-199 TSEEEF
+199 TSEEES
-205 NGDNIGL
+205 NGNNIDL
-212 NEMEEPEFDV
+212 NAMEEPGSDAMEK
-222 TERVIGEPEFEMGP
+222 VIEEPEFEMGP
-236 EDFEPFEED
+236 EDFDPIGEY
-245 GPENISEPEE
+245 GSENISEPEE

-288 PEPKLNPAPKTKRSD
+288 PEPKLNPAPETKRSD

-375 HKVEIRGSMDGG
+375 HKVEIRGRMDGG

-466 TFMYQGNKIR
+466 TFMYQGNELR
-476 LTARWKGDTMYCHVS
+476 LMARWKDNDTMYCHVS
-491 EYEDDMST
+491 EYEGDM
-499 TRHLG
+499 

>member
-1 MRNTQE
+1 
-7 RRRASSDESLDYC
+7 
-20 HKPAKSRKES
+20 
-30 CSESS
+30 
-35 RKNMNFIENYL
+35 MNFIENYL
-46 RILKDAKLII
+46 RILKDAKQII
-56 NACRNLDDFNS
+56 NTCESADDFNS

-100 EIGEIK
+100 EIGETK
-106 YVATM
+106 YAATM
-111 AELPVAEAKQAD
+111 AELPVTETKQAD
-123 KEVFIRHHE
+123 REIFIRHHE
-132 PTEKVDDEEY
+132 PAEKVDDEEE
-142 VTDIEDMTLP
+142 VTDIEDITLP
-152 PDELKEEQEESATQE
+152 PDELR
-167 LEEET
+167 EEET
-172 EVAEFQEQKEGTE
+172 EAAESQEQEEETK

-194 YVEEP
+194 DVEEP
-199 TSEEEF
+199 TSKEESNE
-205 NGDNIGL
+205 DNIDL
-212 NEMEEPEFDV
+212 NAMEEPGSDAME
-222 TERVIGEPEFEMGP
+222 EPIGEPEIEMGL
-236 EDFEPFEED
+236 EDFDPIGEY
-245 GPENISEPEE
+245 GTENISEPEE
-255 DVTEQESDLGEPE
+255 DAAEQESDLGEPE

-280 EAKEEVIK
+280 EAKEEAIK
-288 PEPKLNPAPKTKRSD
+288 PEPKLNPAPETKRSD

-369 NIDIAG
+369 DIDIAG
-375 HKVEIRGSMDGG
+375 HKVEIRGRMDGG

-400 DDDIIIQAKSKHHG
+400 DDDIIIQAKSKPHG

-448 INVNGEEKAGD
+448 INVDGEEKAGD

-466 TFMYQGNKIR
+466 TFMYQGNKLR
-476 LTARWKGDTMYCHVS
+476 LTARWKDDTMYCHVS
-491 EYEDDMST
+491 EYEGSM
-499 TRHLG
+499 

>member
-1 MRNTQE
+1 
-7 RRRASSDESLDYC
+7 
-20 HKPAKSRKES
+20 
-30 CSESS
+30 
-35 RKNMNFIENYL
+35 MNFIENYL
-46 RILKDAKLII
+46 RILKDAKQII
-56 NACRNLDDFNS
+56 NTCENADDFNS

-100 EIGEIK
+100 EIGETK
-106 YVATM
+106 YAATM
-111 AELPVAEAKQAD
+111 VELPVTEAKQVD
-123 KEVFIRHHE
+123 KKVFIRHHE
-132 PTEKVDDEEY
+132 PAEKADDEEEY

-172 EVAEFQEQKEGTE
+172 EAAEFQEQEEETE
-185 EAEPQEPEK
+185 EAEPQEQKED
-194 YVEEP
+194 VEEP

-205 NGDNIGL
+205 NGDNIDL
-212 NEMEEPEFDV
+212 NAMEEPGFDV
-222 TERVIGEPEFEMGP
+222 MEGVIGEPEFEMGP
-236 EDFEPFEED
+236 EDFDPIEED
-245 GPENISEPEE
+245 EPENISEPEE
-255 DVTEQESDLGEPE
+255 DAAEQESDLGEPKP
-268 STEKQEEAVSEE
+268 TEKQEEAAPEE
-280 EAKEEVIK
+280 ETKEEVIV
-288 PEPKLNPAPKTKRSD
+288 PEPELNPAPKAERSN
-303 MPDHMRKDEFTFN
+303 MPDHMHKDDFTFN

-375 HKVEIRGSMDGG
+375 HRVEIRGRMDGG
-387 IFASWYKIRENGP
+387 IFASWYKIKENSP
-400 DDDIIIQAKSKHHG
+400 DDDVIIQAKSKHHG

-439 NGDADFVYY
+439 KGDADFVYY
-448 INVNGEEKAGD
+448 ININGEEKMGD

-466 TFMYQGNKIR
+466 TFMYQGNELR
-476 LTARWKGDTMYCHVS
+476 LTARWKDNDTMYCHVS
-491 EYEDDMST
+491 EYEGSM
-499 TRHLG
+499 

>member
-1 MRNTQE
+1 
-7 RRRASSDESLDYC
+7 
-20 HKPAKSRKES
+20 
-30 CSESS
+30 
-35 RKNMNFIENYL
+35 MNFIENYL
-46 RILKDAKLII
+46 RILKDANQII
-56 NACRNLDDFNS
+56 NVCKNSDDFIS

-76 YLNAFHALI
+76 YLNAFNALI
-85 ESGYPYKTENGKKII
+85 ESGYPYKTESGKKII
-100 EIGEIK
+100 EIGETK
-106 YVATM
+106 YAATM
-111 AELPVAEAKQAD
+111 AELPVAETKQAD

-132 PTEKVDDEEY
+132 PAEKVDDEEEY

-152 PDELKEEQEESATQE
+152 PDELR
-167 LEEET
+167 EEET
-172 EVAEFQEQKEGTE
+172 EAVEFQEQEEKTE
-185 EAEPQEPEK
+185 EAEPQEPEED
-194 YVEEP
+194 VEEP
-199 TSEEEF
+199 TSEEES
-205 NGDNIGL
+205 NGNDIDL
-212 NEMEEPEFDV
+212 NAMEEPIE
-222 TERVIGEPEFEMGP
+222 EPEIEMGP
-236 EDFEPFEED
+236 EDFDPIGEY
-245 GPENISEPEE
+245 GSENISEPEE

-280 EAKEEVIK
+280 EAKEEAIK
-288 PEPKLNPAPKTKRSD
+288 PEPKLNPAPETKRSD

-375 HKVEIRGSMDGG
+375 HRVEIRGRMDGG

-466 TFMYQGNKIR
+466 TFMYQGKKIR
-476 LTARWKGDTMYCHVS
+476 LMARWKDDTMYCHVS
-491 EYEDDMST
+491 EYEGSI
-499 TRHLG
+499 

>member
-1 MRNTQE
+1 MKAAE
-7 RRRASSDESLDYC
+7 
-20 HKPAKSRKES
+20 
-30 CSESS
+30 
-35 RKNMNFIENYL
+35 KNMNFIENYL
-46 RILKDAKLII
+46 RILKDAKQII
-56 NACRNLDDFNS
+56 NTCESADDFNS

-100 EIGEIK
+100 EIGETK
-106 YVATM
+106 HVATM
-111 AELPVAEAKQAD
+111 AELPVTETKQAD
-123 KEVFIRHHE
+123 REIFIRHHE
-132 PTEKVDDEEY
+132 PAEKVDDEEEY

-152 PDELKEEQEESATQE
+152 PDESKEEEQEEHAQE

-172 EVAEFQEQKEGTE
+172 EEAEFQKPE
-185 EAEPQEPEK
+185 EDVK
-194 YVEEP
+194 EP
-199 TSEEEF
+199 TSKEEF
-205 NGDNIGL
+205 DGNNVDL
-212 NEMEEPEFDV
+212 NAMEEPGLDAMEG
-222 TERVIGEPEFEMGP
+222 VIGEPEFEMGP
-236 EDFEPFEED
+236 EDFDPIEED
-245 GPENISEPEE
+245 EPENISEPEE
-255 DVTEQESDLGEPE
+255 DAAEQESDLGEPKP
-268 STEKQEEAVSEE
+268 TEKQEEAAPEE
-280 EAKEEVIK
+280 ETKEEVIV
-288 PEPKLNPAPKTKRSD
+288 PEPELNHAPKTERSN
-303 MPDHMRKDEFTFN
+303 MPDHMHKDDFTFN

-375 HKVEIRGSMDGG
+375 HRVEIRGRMDGG
-387 IFASWYKIRENGP
+387 IFASWYKIKENSP
-400 DDDIIIQAKSKHHG
+400 DDDVIIQAKSKHHG

-448 INVNGEEKAGD
+448 ININGEEKAGD

-466 TFMYQGNKIR
+466 TFMYQGNELR
-476 LTARWKGDTMYCHVS
+476 LTARWKDDTMYCHVS
-491 EYEDDMST
+491 EYEGSM
-499 TRHLG
+499 

>member
-1 MRNTQE
+1 
-7 RRRASSDESLDYC
+7 
-20 HKPAKSRKES
+20 
-30 CSESS
+30 
-35 RKNMNFIENYL
+35 MNFIENYL
-46 RILKDAKLII
+46 RILKDAKQII

-172 EVAEFQEQKEGTE
+172 EVAEFQEQKEETEVAEFQEQKEGTE

-245 GPENISEPEE
+245 GPENISEP
-255 DVTEQESDLGEPE
+255 
-268 STEKQEEAVSEE
+268 EE

-491 EYEDDMST
+491 EYEGDM
-499 TRHLG
+499 

>member
-1 MRNTQE
+1 
-7 RRRASSDESLDYC
+7 
-20 HKPAKSRKES
+20 
-30 CSESS
+30 
-35 RKNMNFIENYL
+35 MNFIENYL
-46 RILKDAKLII
+46 RILKDAKQII
-56 NACRNLDDFNS
+56 NTCESADDFNS
-67 FNLKKAGEI
+67 FNFKKAGEI

-100 EIGEIK
+100 EIGETK
-106 YVATM
+106 HAATM
-111 AELPVAEAKQAD
+111 AELPVTETKQAD
-123 KEVFIRHHE
+123 REIFIRHHE
-132 PTEKVDDEEY
+132 PAEKVDDEEEY
-142 VTDIEDMTLP
+142 VTDIEDITLP
-152 PDELKEEQEESATQE
+152 PDELR
-167 LEEET
+167 EEET
-172 EVAEFQEQKEGTE
+172 EAAESQEQEEKTE
-185 EAEPQEPEK
+185 EAEPQEPEED
-194 YVEEP
+194 VEEP
-199 TSEEEF
+199 TSEEES
-205 NGDNIGL
+205 NGNDIDL
-212 NEMEEPEFDV
+212 NAMEEPIE
-222 TERVIGEPEFEMGP
+222 EPEIEMGP
-236 EDFEPFEED
+236 EDFDPIGEY
-245 GPENISEPEE
+245 GSENISEPEE

-280 EAKEEVIK
+280 EAKEEAIK
-288 PEPKLNPAPKTKRSD
+288 PEPKLNPAPETKRSD

-375 HKVEIRGSMDGG
+375 HRVEIRGRMDGG

-466 TFMYQGNKIR
+466 TFMYQGKKIR
-476 LTARWKGDTMYCHVS
+476 LMARWKDDTMYCHVS
-491 EYEDDMST
+491 EYEGSM
-499 TRHLG
+499 

>member
-1 MRNTQE
+1 
-7 RRRASSDESLDYC
+7 
-20 HKPAKSRKES
+20 
-30 CSESS
+30 
-35 RKNMNFIENYL
+35 MNFIENYL
-46 RILKDAKLII
+46 RILKDANQII
-56 NACRNLDDFNS
+56 NVCKNSDDFIS

-76 YLNAFHALI
+76 YLNAFNALI
-85 ESGYPYKTENGKKII
+85 ESGYPYKTESGKKII
-100 EIGEIK
+100 EIGETK
-106 YVATM
+106 YAATM
-111 AELPVAEAKQAD
+111 AELPAAETKQAD

-132 PTEKVDDEEY
+132 PAEKVDDEEEY

-152 PDELKEEQEESATQE
+152 PDELR
-167 LEEET
+167 EEET
-172 EVAEFQEQKEGTE
+172 EAAEFQEQEEKTE
-185 EAEPQEPEK
+185 EAEPQEPEED
-194 YVEEP
+194 VEEP
-199 TSEEEF
+199 TSEEES
-205 NGDNIGL
+205 NGNNIDL
-212 NEMEEPEFDV
+212 NAMEEPGSDAME
-222 TERVIGEPEFEMGP
+222 EVIEEPEFEMGP
-236 EDFEPFEED
+236 EDFDPIGEY
-245 GPENISEPEE
+245 GSENISEPEE

-280 EAKEEVIK
+280 EAKEEAIK
-288 PEPKLNPAPKTKRSD
+288 PEPKLNPAPETKRSD

-375 HKVEIRGSMDGG
+375 HKVEIRGRMDGG

-466 TFMYQGNKIR
+466 TFMYQGNELR
-476 LTARWKGDTMYCHVS
+476 LMARWKDNDTMYCHVS
-491 EYEDDMST
+491 EYEGDM
-499 TRHLG
+499 